1 MPSGIIDALTGM
13 NPGISGDH
21 HYIHL
26 GLGYV
31 LSGQTG
37 SIAAA
42 GVEHISFK
50 TPVASLGVMHFR
62 PARFS
67 SRANSMSLSII
78 EDAVMT
84 GGTAATPRN
93 RNRLAG
99 DKSKVVAATGAT
111 LSVAGLRTIYT
122 DEVGTGGAS
131 NRGGGGGSSDEEIIL
146 KPDTT
151 YCITFTN
158 TGSSTATVG
167 TYTLFWYEEKR

>member
-1 MPSGIIDALTGM
+1 MPSGIIDSFTGM
-13 NPGISGDH
+13 NSTISGDH

-26 GLGYV
+26 GKGYALLG
-31 LSGQTG
+31 TTA

-50 TPVASLGVMHFR
+50 TPVSSDAIIHFR

-67 SRANSMSLSII
+67 SRANSLSITMT
-78 EDAVMT
+78 EGAVMT
-84 GGTAATPRN
+84 SGTLAVPRN
-93 RNRLAG
+93 KNRIAG
-99 DKSKVVAATGAT
+99 DNSKVLAYTGAT
-111 LSVAGLRTIYT
+111 LTTAGTKTIYW

-131 NRGGGGGSSDEEIIL
+131 NRGGGNGSADEEIVL

-151 YCITFTN
+151 YSITFTN

-167 TYTLFWYEEKR
+167 TYAFFWYEE